1 MKHKKATNRQQ
12 SPVLES
18 ALVLTERLLTA
29 YFGSLGEELA
39 KRQSRVDDSLQDF
52 FDMLGLRL
60 KLAREERREKNV
72 FLALD
77 FNVFSYIQPDEPR
90 LSDLIAEL
98 LSPDGK
104 HGQGDTFLQLFIQQL
119 GIDVNRPP
127 RASPK
132 VRREEPVTYPPN
144 SYGFIDIVLEFGAYG
159 IGIENKPWAVEQKDQ
174 MARYHN
180 HLEHAYPN
188 GFCLV
193 FLSDGRNPE
202 TLTTELQKTLKEA
215 GLFRILSYSSGI
227 RKWLRE
233 CDKECKA
240 DKIRW
245 LIRDFEAF
253 LGTEFEED
261 ELEVEANNDPG

>member
-1 MKHKKATNRQQ
+1 M
-12 SPVLES
+12 
-18 ALVLTERLLTA
+18 TA
-29 YFGSLGEELA
+29 YFNSLRDELA
-39 KRQSRVDDSLQDF
+39 NRQSQVGHSLQSF
-52 FDMLGLRL
+52 FDTLGLRL
-60 KLAREERREKNV
+60 RLASEARREKNV

-77 FNVFSYIQPDEPR
+77 FNVFSFIRPDEAR

-104 HGQGDTFLQLFIQQL
+104 HGQGDTFLRLFIEQL
-119 GIDVNRPP
+119 GIDINRG
-127 RASPK
+127 APK
-132 VRREEPVTYPPN
+132 PSAKVLREEPVTYPPN
-144 SYGFIDIVLEFGAYG
+144 SYGLIDIVVDLGSYG
-159 IGIENKPWAVEQKDQ
+159 IGIENKPWAGEQKEQ

-193 FLSDGRNPE
+193 YLSAYGGHPE

-215 GLFRILSYSSGI
+215 GKFRVLSYRSGI

-233 CDKECKA
+233 CEKECKA

-245 LIRDFEAF
+245 LINDFEAF
-253 LGTEFEED
+253 LSTEFEED
-261 ELEVEANNDPG
+261 ELEVETTNDPG

>member
-1 MKHKKATNRQQ
+1 MEPIAG

-18 ALVLTERLLTA
+18 ALVLTERLLPV
-29 YFGSLGEELA
+29 YFTSLRDELA
-39 KRQSRVDDSLQDF
+39 KRQSRVGDSLRDF
-52 FDMLGLRL
+52 FDTLGLRL
-60 KLAREERREKNV
+60 RLASEARREKNV

-77 FNVFSYIQPDEPR
+77 FNVFSYIDPDESR

-104 HGQGDTFLQLFIQQL
+104 HGQGDTFLQLFIDQL
-119 GIDVNRPP
+119 DIDINRPP
-127 RASPK
+127 KAWPK
-132 VRREEPVTYPPN
+132 VRREALVTYPPK
-144 SYGFIDIVLEFGAYG
+144 SYGFIDIVIEFGSYG
-159 IGIENKPWAVEQKDQ
+159 IGIENKPWAGEQKDQ
-174 MARYHN
+174 MARYRN
-180 HLEHAYPN
+180 HMEHAYPN

-193 FLSDGRNPE
+193 FLSDGRHPE

-215 GLFRILSYSSGI
+215 GRFRVLSYRSGI

-233 CDKECKA
+233 CEKECQA

-253 LGTEFEED
+253 LATEFEED
-261 ELEVEANNDPG
+261 DLEVKTTNDPG